1 MTETARQAM
10 QMVPCDRCG
19 TPNFVPASLPKFQPM
34 PCQECRHP
42 VITPVNL
49 RQFELRSVIG
59 SGGMAMVYR
68 AMDTVLE
75 REVAVKLMAA
85 NIQHDKRAMDDFY
98 REARFQAALNHTNII
113 NIFNYDE
120 AEGRKYLVMEVA
132 DRGDLDDRIEKT
144 GRVDELYVLD
154 VGISMCGALEVL
166 RKKKL
171 MHLDIK
177 PSNILYNA
185 DGEPKL
191 TDFGI
196 AKKEGDPRDREGL
209 MGTPFYIAPERVS
222 EHWQDWR
229 SDMYSLAATLYHAS
243 TGKEPY
249 DLPSV
254 EETVWAHV
262 KSKLIP
268 PRKICKELSK
278 DINNAICTAMEK
290 DPNKRFKSYDEF
302 SMALEAARSRLL
314 VKRYR

>member
-1 MTETARQAM
+1 
-10 QMVPCDRCG
+10 
-19 TPNFVPASLPKFQPM
+19 
-34 PCQECRHP
+34 
-42 VITPVNL
+42 
-49 RQFELRSVIG
+49 
-59 SGGMAMVYR
+59 
-68 AMDTVLE
+68 
-75 REVAVKLMAA
+75 
-85 NIQHDKRAMDDFY
+85 
-98 REARFQAALNHTNII
+98 
-113 NIFNYDE
+113 
-120 AEGRKYLVMEVA
+120 
-132 DRGDLDDRIEKT
+132 
-144 GRVDELYVLD
+144 
-154 VGISMCGALEVL
+154 
-166 RKKKL
+166 

-196 AKKEGDPRDREGL
+196 AKKEGDPRDRDGL
-209 MGTPFYIAPERVS
+209 MGTPFYIAPERVA

-229 SDMYSLAATLYHAS
+229 SDMYSLAATLYHAA
-243 TGKEPY
+243 TGQEPY

-262 KSKLIP
+262 KVKLTP
-268 PRKICKELSK
+268 PRKIYKELSK